1 MILLIS
7 LYYKQIVEV
16 IVVGPDP
23 LDSYRQ
29 GEIVVLVGYLIL
41 FYLGMLPLYNP
52 ISWRDEFCWLNP
64 ESAFSFEQLTS
75 CMLLYPIHMSLFYS
89 I

>member
-29 GEIVVLVGYLIL
+29 GEIVVLVGYLYFFIWAC
-41 FYLGMLPLYNP
+41 YHCTIQSHDVM
-52 ISWRDEFCWLNP
+52 
-64 ESAFSFEQLTS
+64 SFVGWIQKVPSHLS
-75 CMLLYPIHMSLFYS
+75 N
-89 I
+89 